1 MKKFAL
7 LTAVIASSLAFNSA
21 AFAQSNPVATPQGI
35 IVNPVQT
42 TLQAQVNVDR
52 SGVNPL
58 YYVGENVKISV
69 SVNQDAYVY
78 LFSIDARGAVSM
90 ILPNRLS
97 GGSEF
102 MRGGET
108 RQFPPVGANWTLT
121 IDGNGGQEQVL
132 AVASKRQLNLSEIA
146 TFQNG
151 QPFATTTVQGA
162 TGLARPLALVVT
174 PLPPQDW
181 VTATTTYQ
189 VQVRSFVTAPQPNP
203 PVVIAPPTPVVSN
216 DPLTRFDMSL
226 MFGTQIIRVLENNN
240 DKFSAF
246 ISIRGSYLDV
256 ANYHQNQLIA
266 RGWQLTNSRIRND
279 NVRLEF
285 RRGGKE
291 LEFRLERNGN
301 NVRLT
306 IEIDD

>member
-1 MKKFAL
+1 MKKIAL
-7 LTAVIASSLAFNSA
+7 LTAVIASSFALNASV
-21 AFAQSNPVATPQGI
+21 FAQSNPVATPQGI

-42 TLQAQVNVDR
+42 TLQANVSVDR
-52 SGVNPL
+52 SN
-58 YYVGENVKISV
+58 YFVGENVRISV

-78 LFSIDARGAVSM
+78 LFSIDARGSVSM

-108 RQFPPVGANWTLT
+108 RQFPPAGANWQLT

-132 AVASKRQLNLSEIA
+132 AVASKRQLNLSDIA
-146 TFQNG
+146 TFQNN

-162 TGLARPLALVVT
+162 SGLARPLAIVVT

-189 VQVRSFVTAPQPNP
+189 VQVRSVILPQPNP
-203 PVVIAPPTPVVSN
+203 PVVIAPPVINN
-216 DPLTRFDMSL
+216 DPLARFEMNL
-226 MFGTQIIRVLENNN
+226 MFGTQILRVLENKN
-240 DKFSAF
+240 DKFSAY
-246 ISIRGSYLDV
+246 ISMNGSYADV
-256 ANYHQNQLIA
+256 ANYYQNQLLN
-266 RGWQLTNSRIRND
+266 RGWQLKNSRIRNES
-279 NVRLEF
+279 VRLEF

-291 LEFRLERNGN
+291 LEFRLERTGKNI
-301 NVRLT
+301 RLS